1 VRVESVIRSTIGGI
15 HRLQGPPV
23 ADGSRS
29 FDPVEAPDLSR
40 VAALYREHHAFV
52 WRVLRRCGVPE
63 ADLDDAVQDTFLV
76 LVRRLDDFDG
86 RAAITT
92 WLYAVAV
99 RVASTR
105 RRSHTRE
112 DARRRNAGA
121 GVHATRAIDPE
132 AELSRVEAA
141 RVLDDLLEEL
151 DDSKRTVFVLADLE
165 GVRVPEI
172 SRILGVNVRTIHS
185 RLRLARERFGAALER
200 RHARDDGRARR
211 ARWTV
216 QRLAAAADER
226 PAPARRK
233 AVAAALIADIGRGTS
248 PALPG
253 WQALTIAAPTPL
265 LVPVAVTLAIAGAVL
280 GVGAFAAAPRQR
292 PGAQADHERAPT
304 RASEPVRSEATP
316 SVPASDLSD
325 PDPDTAPEAGKVLVA
340 PRPAVQTQDA
350 DASPSRPRPRKT
362 TSTLAE
368 ETELLEA
375 ARTALARGEA
385 DAALRALDRHA
396 DRFPTGELADE
407 ARSTRLRALCR
418 AGRADDARALADT
431 LAPAGGSRWH
441 AIVDASCGA

>member
-1 VRVESVIRSTIGGI
+1 M
-15 HRLQGPPV
+15 

-29 FDPVEAPDLSR
+29 FDPVEAPDLER

-112 DARRRNAGA
+112 DARRRTAGA

-141 RVLDDLLEEL
+141 HVLDELLEEL
-151 DDSKRTVFVLADLE
+151 DDSKRTVFVLAELE

-185 RLRLARERFGAALER
+185 RLRLARERFGAALQR

-233 AVAAALIADIGRGTS
+233 AVAAGLLAEIGRGTM

-253 WQALTIAAPTPL
+253 WQALTIAAPTPF
-265 LVPVAVTLAIAGAVL
+265 LVPLAATLAIGGAVL
-280 GVGAFAAAPRQR
+280 GVGALAAAPRER
-292 PGAQADHERAPT
+292 PAVQADRERAPT
-304 RASEPVRSEATP
+304 RANEPTR
-316 SVPASDLSD
+316 PASTPAVVTPDLAD
-325 PDPDTAPEAGKVLVA
+325 LGDAPEASTASAA
-340 PRPAVQTQDA
+340 PQPEVRTPDVRGP
-350 DASPSRPRPRKT
+350 DASASRPRARRP
-362 TSTLAE
+362 TSTLGE
-368 ETELLEA
+368 ETQLLEE
-375 ARTALARGEA
+375 ARTALARGDA

-396 DRFPTGELADE
+396 DRFPAAELADE

-418 AGRADDARALADT
+418 AGRSDDARALADT